1 MTPQEGVPEPPY
13 WLSQMEGKK
22 GRGREGPEKFQCS
35 ITKNGGRLF
44 IGLNESLF
52 SWIFKEGI
60 TNI

>member
-13 WLSQMEGKK
+13 WLSQVEGKK

-35 ITKNGGRLF
+35 ITKNGGRFF

-52 SWIFKEGI
+52 S
-60 TNI
+60 